1 MRSGMSPEYLAWED
15 EQFRKQ
21 MEELLEFL
29 YRVKDDPNYKRRIAC
44 KGVGLIGSNRN
55 RDGRTQRKYG
65 SRKSMRVGKNDHI
78 VINLGKVYDE
88 WRSSQN
94 PRFSLNNRC
103 YVRYD
108 EAQPEMS
115 AFLDFIAGIDIPQSP
130 PIEHPE
136 GE

>member
-29 YRVKDDPNYKRRIAC
+29 YRVKDDPNYKRRMAC
-44 KGVGLIGSNRN
+44 KGVGVIGSNRN
-55 RDGRTQRKYG
+55 RDGRYG
-65 SRKSMRVGKNDHI
+65 SRKSIRMGKNDHL

-94 PRFSLNNRC
+94 PPFSLNNRC